1 LHLGVSF
8 NMKPFMGYA
17 LPTYVVTVNGAKHP
31 NAAKLF
37 THFVLTEEGVAP
49 WALDDLGGYSPNVEV
64 SVNPNDEL
72 GGWEDWKKL
81 LITFDPG
88 EAIKIR
94 QDLQDFWLLN
104 SR

>member
-1 LHLGVSF
+1 LGICL
-8 NMKPFMGYA
+8 NMKPYMGYA
-17 LPTYVVTVNGAKHP
+17 LPTYVAIVNGAKHP

-49 WALDDLGGYSPNVEV
+49 WALDDLGGYSPNKEV
-64 SVNPNDEL
+64 SVHPDDEL

-81 LITFDPG
+81 MFIFDPE

-94 QDLQDFWLLN
+94 QDLQDFWLLH